1 MLASLSWA
9 ESKFVTLLVG
19 MPNAL
24 ITITQYMN
32 KALNIIGLI
41 IAITKFCNLISAEIK
56 CYAQVVINKGGSG
69 CFLGE
74 GVPLRNGVTD
84 CMVTLTNFNTEYQLN

>member
-1 MLASLSWA
+1 MLASVSWA

-24 ITITQYMN
+24 ITITQYIIN
-32 KALNIIGLI
+32 KTLNIIGLI

-56 CYAQVVINKGGSG
+56 RYAQVVINKSGSG

-74 GVPLRNGVTD
+74 GAPVRNGVTD
-84 CMVTLTNFNTEYQLN
+84 CMVT